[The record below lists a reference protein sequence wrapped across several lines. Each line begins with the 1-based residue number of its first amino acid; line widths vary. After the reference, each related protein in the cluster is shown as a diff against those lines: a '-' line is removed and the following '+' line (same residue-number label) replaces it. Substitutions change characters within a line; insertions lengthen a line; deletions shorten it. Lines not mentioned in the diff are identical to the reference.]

1 MPRSIKRPQ
10 TGHIVW
16 YYANVTPPIPTAAIV
31 IKSRTD
37 VDRFTFDLVT
47 FDPVTGASAAVLGV
61 KYYDGGT
68 RPASGAWC
76 THQRVYENLS
86 GQWPK
91 DGGRENPLGSGGV
104 VV

>member
-10 TGHIVW
+10 TGSIVW
-16 YYANVTPPIPTAAIV
+16 FYANANPPIPTAALV

-47 FDPVTGASAAVLGV
+47 FDPVTGASAATLGV

-68 RPASGAWC
+68 RPASGQWC
-76 THQRVYENLS
+76 THMRVQENLAN
-86 GQWPK
+86 QWPK
-91 DGGRENPLGSGGV
+91 DGGREAPLGAGGV
-104 VV
+104 AT